1 MRRSPEIEPYGS
13 GNLPSTKKYR
23 KVNEARLDQDF
34 WIEMAAC
41 YRVSVNDLMENV
53 LKFYEGKKLFPFH
66 PTYEARHR
74 ERQSEDRQHK
84 SNLARVNRQ
93 TFAAGKVV
101 YRRPL
106 GRPPLVAPHELKR
119 MKDAWAFGKQ
129 VVTPP
134 CTGVEIYDF
143 VALMQWDFAHP
154 KARKG
159 PRPKTHD
166 PDDPRG
172 QVGAR
177 MWRAIGNVELIR
189 KAPDGKEI
197 STLWTEG
204 TVPPVDVLIDPDD
217 DPWTHRLTPIW
228 YSQPSLRS

>member
-106 GRPPLVAPHELKR
+106 GPPPAVAPH
-119 MKDAWAFGKQ
+119 
-129 VVTPP
+129 
-134 CTGVEIYDF
+134 
-143 VALMQWDFAHP
+143 AL
-154 KARKG
+154 KG
-159 PRPKTHD
+159 PRPKTHG